1 MLHRMPRKHR
11 LVNSSPDSRYLA
23 GPAGI
28 DWRMP
33 SGILNAVR
41 SEWETEF
48 GDFRRDCRA
57 RRGEGDNNET

>member
-1 MLHRMPRKHR
+1 MLQPACRASIAR
-11 LVNSSPDSRYLA
+11 SIQAPDSRYLA

-48 GDFRRDCRA
+48 GGFEAGLLSTKGRRR
-57 RRGEGDNNET
+57 